1 MRDLF
6 KYIVQII
13 LVCLVTLGVHIMV
26 LAFMDKPLFD
36 NQIITAYAGNV
47 ALAVLIVMGLL
58 KVPETLQNSR
68 GFLFLLGSFLKF
80 GFFFLAFYSNFKV
93 DGAIQRVE
101 FFAFFIPYAAAL
113 VMETKCLIDRLSK

>member
-1 MRDLF
+1 MSDLF

-13 LVCLVTLGVHIMV
+13 LVCLVTFGVHIMV
-26 LAFMDKPLFD
+26 LTFMDKPLFD
-36 NQIITAYAGNV
+36 NQIITAYVGNV
-47 ALAVLIVMGLL
+47 ALAILIVIGLL

-68 GFLFLLGSFLKF
+68 GFLFLFGSFLKF
-80 GFFFLAFYSNFKV
+80 GFFFLAFYSNFNV
-93 DGAIQRVE
+93 DGAIQRTE